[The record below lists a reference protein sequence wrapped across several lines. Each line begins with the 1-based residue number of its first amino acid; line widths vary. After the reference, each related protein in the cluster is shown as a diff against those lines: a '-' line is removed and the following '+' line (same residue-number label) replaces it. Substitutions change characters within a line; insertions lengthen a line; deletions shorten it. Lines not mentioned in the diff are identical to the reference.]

1 MTIADTSTDTST
13 DTPTD
18 ISGSTASGTA
28 APTPPARRQPRRAR
42 WLRRSALVAATVVA
56 LAVVGWFGV
65 GLIQPHP
72 YSGTVLQA
80 PTAAPSLDG
89 LVDSE
94 GAPVD
99 LGAFRGDLVLVYF
112 GYTHCP
118 DVCPTTLS
126 QVDRA
131 LDRLGDD
138 AARVEVLLISVDP
151 ARDDPVL
158 LGEYARSFDPSFI
171 GATGPIDDVERIAST
186 YGVYFAAQD
195 AGDDDYDVDHS
206 ATLMGIDPD
215 GHLRIVWPAL
225 LDVDALAAD
234 IRELL

>member
-1 MTIADTSTDTST
+1 MTITDPTT
-13 DTPTD
+13 RPVDETPEPRPTPT
-18 ISGSTASGTA
+18 
-28 APTPPARRQPRRAR
+28 RRRLWPRRAALVVATVLAFVAVGWIGLR
-42 WLRRSALVAATVVA
+42 WLR
-56 LAVVGWFGV
+56 
-65 GLIQPHP
+65 PHP

-80 PTAAPSLDG
+80 PAAAPSLDG
-89 LVDSE
+89 LVDSA

-99 LGAFRGDLVLVYF
+99 LAAFRGDLVLVYF

-131 LDRLGDD
+131 LDRLGAD
-138 AARVEVLLISVDP
+138 AERVQVMLISVDP
-151 ARDDPVL
+151 ARDDPAM
-158 LGEYARSFDPSFI
+158 LGEYARSFDPTFI

-186 YGVYFAAQD
+186 YGVYFAAED
-195 AGDDDYDVDHS
+195 AVGDTYDVDHS

-215 GHLRIVWPAL
+215 GHLRIIWPAL